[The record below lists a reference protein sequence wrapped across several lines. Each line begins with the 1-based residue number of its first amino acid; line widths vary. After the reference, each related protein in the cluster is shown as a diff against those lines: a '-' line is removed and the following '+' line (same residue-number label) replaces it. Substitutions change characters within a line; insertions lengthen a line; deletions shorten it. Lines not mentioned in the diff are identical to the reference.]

1 MTCSVELL
9 CIGNE
14 LLVGKTTNTN
24 ATWLAKKITAL
35 GGSVKRVTTVR
46 DYVNEIREA
55 TEDALARRPNF
66 LITSGGLG
74 PTFDDTT
81 IVGVSKA
88 VKLRLR
94 INKEAL
100 TQVKAQYRR
109 IFHSKRFTLS
119 KFRLKMATFPTGAR
133 PLSNP
138 AGTAPAMVLQSR
150 KTTIITLPGVPK
162 ELRAIFSKHVAPL
175 IRDKAGTGV
184 YVSRTI
190 QVTRVFES
198 ELAPLIDR
206 VMRQQPEVYI
216 KSHPQGGEG
225 RGTSLIR
232 LDFSYIGHDP
242 TKGHE
247 VISEAIAYMRRL
259 LAAKARQSARKK

>member
-24 ATWLAKKITAL
+24 ATWLAKKITVL
-35 GGSVKRVTTVR
+35 GGSVKRVTTVG
-46 DYVNEIREA
+46 DYVNEIQEA
-55 TEDALARRPNF
+55 TEAALVRRPDF
-66 LITSGGLG
+66 LITTGGLG

-81 IVGVSKA
+81 IAGVSKA

-100 TQVKAQYRR
+100 TQIRARYRR
-109 IFHSKRFTLS
+109 IFHSKRFILS
-119 KFRLKMATFPTGAR
+119 KFRLKMAAFPTGAR

-138 AGTAPAMVLQSR
+138 VGTAPAMMLQSG
-150 KTTIITLPGVPK
+150 KTTIIALPGVPK
-162 ELRAIFSKHVAPL
+162 ELRAVFSEHVAPL
-175 IRDKAGTGV
+175 IRDKAGTGA
-184 YVSRTI
+184 YVSQTI
-190 QVTRVFES
+190 QVTRIFES

-206 VMRQQPEVYI
+206 VMKQQPEVYV

-247 VISEAIAYMRRL
+247 VISEAIAHMRRL
-259 LAAKARQSARKK
+259 LAVRVRQSARKR